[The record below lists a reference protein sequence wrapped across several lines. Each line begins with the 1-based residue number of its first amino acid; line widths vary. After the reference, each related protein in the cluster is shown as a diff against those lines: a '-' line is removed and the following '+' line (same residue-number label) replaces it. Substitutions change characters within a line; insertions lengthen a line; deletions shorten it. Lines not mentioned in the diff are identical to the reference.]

1 MKTRKHHYK
10 VLVNRSFLHTFKQEL
25 DDKIK
30 EMPKT
35 IPYVLQKYTNHSDTS
50 NPPQLSN
57 QFLDLHEIEKLDSLI
72 KLNLKDGIRR

>member
-25 DDKIK
+25 DNKIK
-30 EMPKT
+30 EMPKK

-57 QFLDLHEIEKLDSLI
+57 QFLDSRIAKYLQK
-72 KLNLKDGIRR
+72 KNIR